1 MGRPRHT
8 SVAEQ
13 NVWME
18 QRIAELEAERDAAYK
33 KGMERSVEIADR
45 IKNGIRYDEELNLYV
60 LCWTKR
66 EIEQAKKEADKI
78 MKVLGKEIEK

>member
-18 QRIAELEAERDAAYK
+18 QRIAELEAALADATQERDENLQALSNTIDFANK
-33 KGMERSVEIADR
+33 TLRQ
-45 IKNGIRYDEELNLYV
+45 IR
-60 LCWTKR
+60 
-66 EIEQAKKEADKI
+66 EATR
-78 MKVLGKEIEK
+78 KEIEK

>member
-18 QRIAELEAERDAAYK
+18 QRITELEERADKQFNIGFTSGYQS
-33 KGMERSVEIADR
+33 GMERAAEIAHEMDYGMVEIA
-45 IKNGIRYDEELNLYV
+45 IR
-60 LCWTKR
+60 
-66 EIEQAKKEADKI
+66 
-78 MKVLGKEIEK
+78 KEIEK